1 MVGAS
6 LSKSRD
12 MTLLDVQ
19 PANSAVTEPFEIIT
33 RKNAAVQETGHSYIF
48 A

>member
-12 MTLLDVQ
+12 RTLLDVQ
-19 PANSAVTEPFEIIT
+19 PAKSAVTEPFEII
-33 RKNAAVQETGHSYIF
+33 RWKNAAVQKTGHGYIF